1 MRKKRE
7 DYVFGLD
14 IGTRSIV
21 GTLGYRVGT
30 DRFVV
35 VAQVSIEH
43 KTRAVI
49 DGQIHDIPTVT
60 KTIAEVKARLESM
73 TGATLS
79 DVSIAAAGR
88 VLKTKN
94 IYVEYEMPSESRV
107 TKEHI
112 FSLDNIAVEKAY
124 DEVRNEGDHKDK
136 RFYCVGYSPVKYYLN
151 GYPME
156 MIEQHMASSIGVEMI
171 TTFLPDEVVEGLYS
185 AVEDAGLRV
194 ASLTLEPIAAIN
206 LAIPDRFRLLNI
218 ALVDVGA
225 GTSDIS
231 IVKDGSIIAFGMIPL
246 AGDEITEAIAKKYLV
261 DFETA
266 EEIKKTTAKGKSSSF
281 KNVMGE
287 SYRLKSDE
295 VMEVVDEA
303 IETIVDQVAGKVME
317 LNGGKS
323 VSAVFVVGGGGKMPG
338 FTAKMAEK
346 LELPENRVA
355 IRGAEV
361 LQQIDFSATGIKK
374 DSTLVTP
381 IGICMEY
388 YEQKSNFIYVRV
400 NEERVKIYDNGKA
413 TVLDACIHAGFSQE
427 SLFPSRGKS
436 LFYTVNG
443 RKREVK
449 GRTGEAAEVRLNG
462 KETNLNELIKD
473 EDEIYI
479 RPATKGED
487 ALLTIGKVPEFKKEL
502 SFTLFGRR
510 VTCPKR
516 AEVNGEL
523 RSAEY
528 ELHDGDEV
536 TVHDFYSVAQLLE
549 FMGMEQEERVLVDG
563 EEVDVR
569 TKLKE
574 GAKVERIPEKK
585 PEVKPVVENVLSD
598 LSDLTQP
605 SGQDPLLAPVR
616 PLPAWASDLP
626 ISNPAVRPYQA
637 APQATASYAAPVMP
651 APSPIPPVSGFST
664 PTASQA
670 SMIPSVSSTPPVSST
685 PSASGSLSGFSGSSS
700 GRERSIE
707 VKVNGK
713 KVKLLSKANH
723 MFVDVFDVYP
733 FDLTKAGGN
742 RMVCRV
748 NGMEVRDFTKPVFEN
763 DEIDLYWEK

>member
-1 MRKKRE
+1 M
-7 DYVFGLD
+7 
-14 IGTRSIV
+14 
-21 GTLGYRVGT
+21 
-30 DRFVV
+30 
-35 VAQVSIEH
+35 
-43 KTRAVI
+43 
-49 DGQIHDIPTVT
+49 
-60 KTIAEVKARLESM
+60 
-73 TGATLS
+73 
-79 DVSIAAAGR
+79 
-88 VLKTKN
+88 
-94 IYVEYEMPSESRV
+94 
-107 TKEHI
+107 
-112 FSLDNIAVEKAY
+112 
-124 DEVRNEGDHKDK
+124 
-136 RFYCVGYSPVKYYLN
+136 
-151 GYPME
+151 
-156 MIEQHMASSIGVEMI
+156 
-171 TTFLPDEVVEGLYS
+171 
-185 AVEDAGLRV
+185 
-194 ASLTLEPIAAIN
+194 
-206 LAIPDRFRLLNI
+206 
-218 ALVDVGA
+218 
-225 GTSDIS
+225 
-231 IVKDGSIIAFGMIPL
+231 
-246 AGDEITEAIAKKYLV
+246 
-261 DFETA
+261 
-266 EEIKKTTAKGKSSSF
+266 
-281 KNVMGE
+281 
-287 SYRLKSDE
+287 
-295 VMEVVDEA
+295 
-303 IETIVDQVAGKVME
+303 
-317 LNGGKS
+317 
-323 VSAVFVVGGGGKMPG
+323 
-338 FTAKMAEK
+338 
-346 LELPENRVA
+346 
-355 IRGAEV
+355 

-388 YEQKSNFIYVRV
+388 YEQKSNFIHVRV

-427 SLFPSRGKS
+427 SLFPSRGES
-436 LFYTVNG
+436 LSYTVNG

-449 GRTGEAAEVRLNG
+449 GRTGEAAEVHMNG

-473 EDEIYI
+473 EDEISI

-487 ALLTIGKVPEFKKEL
+487 ASLTIGRVPEFKKEL

-574 GAKVERIPEKK
+574 GAKVERLPEEK

-598 LSDLTQP
+598 LSDLTTP

-616 PLPAWASDLP
+616 PLPAWANDLP

-637 APQATASYAAPVMP
+637 APQATAPYAAPVMP

-664 PTASQA
+664 PPVSTA
-670 SMIPSVSSTPPVSST
+670 PPVF
-685 PSASGSLSGFSGSSS
+685 GGMSGSSS
-700 GRERSIE
+700 ARERSIE

>member
-30 DRFVV
+30 ERFVV

-73 TGATLS
+73 TGETLT

-88 VLKTKN
+88 VLKTKT
-94 IYVEYEMPSESRV
+94 IYVEYEMPSETRV

-112 FSLDNIAVEKAY
+112 YSLDNIAVEKAY
-124 DEVRNEGDHKDK
+124 EEVRREGDHKDK

-156 MIEQHMASSIGVEMI
+156 MIEQHMASSIGVDMI

-185 AVEDAGLRV
+185 AVEAAGLRV

-206 LAIPDRFRLLNI
+206 LAIPERFRLLNI

-266 EEIKKTTAKGKSSSF
+266 EQIKKTTAKNKASAF
-281 KNVMGE
+281 KNIMGE
-287 SYRLKSDE
+287 SYRLKSEDIRE
-295 VMEVVDEA
+295 TIDEA
-303 IETIVDQVAGKVME
+303 IETIVDQVAGKIRE

-323 VSAVFVVGGGGKMPG
+323 VSAVFIVGGGGKMPG

-388 YEQKSNFIYVRV
+388 YEQKSNFIHVRV
-400 NEERVKIYDNGKA
+400 NDERVKIYDNGKA
-413 TVLDACIHAGFSQE
+413 TLLDACIHAGFSQE
-427 SLFPSRGKS
+427 SLFPSRGAA
-436 LFYTVNG
+436 FTYTVNG
-443 RKREVK
+443 EKREAK
-449 GRTGEAAEVRLNG
+449 GRTGEAAEVCLNG
-462 KETNLNELIKD
+462 KETNLNEWIKD
-473 EDEIYI
+473 GDEIFI

-487 ALLTIGKVPEFKKEL
+487 ASLTLGRIAEFKREL
-502 SFTLFGRR
+502 SYTLFGRK
-510 VTCPKR
+510 VLCPKR

-523 RSAEY
+523 RSAECQI
-528 ELHDGDEV
+528 HDGDEV
-536 TVHDFYSVAQLLE
+536 IVHDFYSVAQLLE
-549 FMGMEQEERVLVDG
+549 FMGMEQEERVLVNG
-563 EEVDVR
+563 EEVDAR
-569 TKLKE
+569 TKLKT
-574 GAKVERIPEKK
+574 GANVEHLPVRQPES
-585 PEVKPVVENVLSD
+585 KPVENANVLSD

-616 PLPAWASDLP
+616 PLPAWANDLP
-626 ISNPAVRPYQA
+626 ISNPAVRPFQA
-637 APQATASYAAPVMP
+637 APQAAAPYASPVMP
-651 APSPIPPVSGFST
+651 APSPVPPVS
-664 PTASQA
+664 TAA
-670 SMIPSVSSTPPVSST
+670 
-685 PSASGSLSGFSGSSS
+685 AA
-700 GRERSIE
+700 RERSIE

-713 KVKLLSKANH
+713 KVKLLSKPNH

-733 FDLTKAGGN
+733 FDLTKAGGS

>member
-60 KTIAEVKARLESM
+60 KTIAEVKARLESA
-73 TGATLS
+73 TGETLT

-88 VLKTKN
+88 VLKTKT
-94 IYVEYEMPSESRV
+94 IYVEYEMPSETRV
-107 TKEHI
+107 TKEHMY
-112 FSLDNIAVEKAY
+112 SLDNIAVERAY
-124 DEVRNEGDHKDK
+124 EEVRKEGDHKDK

-218 ALVDVGA
+218 ALIDVGA

-266 EEIKKTTAKGKSSSF
+266 EQIKKTTAKNKASAF
-281 KNVMGE
+281 KNIMGE
-287 SYRLKSDE
+287 SYRLKSE
-295 VMEVVDEA
+295 EIRETVDEA
-303 IETIVDQVAGKVME
+303 IETIVDQIAGKVRE

-388 YEQKSNFIYVRV
+388 YEQKSNFIHVRV

-413 TVLDACIHAGFSQE
+413 TLLDACIHAGFSQE
-427 SLFPSRGKS
+427 SLFPSRGAG
-436 LFYTVNG
+436 FTYTVNG
-443 RKREVK
+443 EKREAK

-462 KETNLNELIKD
+462 KETNLNEWIKD
-473 EDEIYI
+473 GDEIFI

-487 ALLTIGKVPEFKKEL
+487 ASLILGRIAEFKKEL
-502 SFTLFGRR
+502 SYTLFGRQ
-510 VTCPKR
+510 VLCPKR

-523 RSAEY
+523 RSAECQI
-528 ELHDGDEV
+528 HDGDEV
-536 TVHDFYSVAQLLE
+536 IVHDFYSVAQLLE

-563 EEVDVR
+563 EEVDAR
-569 TKLKE
+569 TKLKT
-574 GAKVERIPEKK
+574 GAKVERIPEEK
-585 PEVKPVVENVLSD
+585 PEAKPVENVLSD
-598 LSDLTQP
+598 LGDLTMP

-616 PLPAWASDLP
+616 PLPAWANDLP

-637 APQATASYAAPVMP
+637 APQAIASYAAPVMP

-664 PTASQA
+664 PTA
-670 SMIPSVSSTPPVSST
+670 PP
-685 PSASGSLSGFSGSSS
+685 ASGSLSGFSGSSS
-700 GRERSIE
+700 ARERSIE

>member
-73 TGATLS
+73 TGETLT

-88 VLKTKN
+88 VLKTKT
-94 IYVEYEMPSESRV
+94 IYVEYEMPSETRV

-112 FSLDNIAVEKAY
+112 YSLDNIAVEKAY
-124 DEVRNEGDHKDK
+124 EEVRKEGDHKDK

-185 AVEDAGLRV
+185 AVEAAGLRV

-206 LAIPDRFRLLNI
+206 LAIPERFRLLNI

-266 EEIKKTTAKGKSSSF
+266 EQIKKTTAKNKASAF
-281 KNVMGE
+281 KNIMGE
-287 SYRLKSDE
+287 SYRLKSEDIRE
-295 VMEVVDEA
+295 TIDEA
-303 IETIVDQVAGKVME
+303 IDTIVDQVAGKIRE

-323 VSAVFVVGGGGKMPG
+323 VSAVFIVGGGGKMPG

-388 YEQKSNFIYVRV
+388 YEQKSNFIHVRV
-400 NEERVKIYDNGKA
+400 NDERVKIYDNGKA
-413 TVLDACIHAGFSQE
+413 TLLDACIHAGFSQE
-427 SLFPSRGKS
+427 NLFPSRGAA
-436 LFYTVNG
+436 FTYTVNG
-443 RKREVK
+443 EKREVK

-462 KETNLNELIKD
+462 KETNLNEWIKD
-473 EDEIYI
+473 GDEIFI

-487 ALLTIGKVPEFKKEL
+487 ASLTLGRIAEFKREL
-502 SFTLFGRR
+502 SYTLFGRK
-510 VTCPKR
+510 VLCPKR

-523 RSAEY
+523 RSAECQI
-528 ELHDGDEV
+528 HDGDEV
-536 TVHDFYSVAQLLE
+536 IVHDFYSVAQLLE
-549 FMGMEQEERVLVDG
+549 FMGMEQEERVLVNG
-563 EEVDVR
+563 EEVDAR
-569 TKLKE
+569 TKLKT
-574 GAKVERIPEKK
+574 GANVEHLPVRQPEA
-585 PEVKPVVENVLSD
+585 KPVENVNVLSD

-616 PLPAWASDLP
+616 PLPAWANDLP
-626 ISNPAVRPYQA
+626 ISNPAVRPFQA
-637 APQATASYAAPVMP
+637 APQTAAPYASPVIP
-651 APSPIPPVSGFST
+651 APSPVPPVS
-664 PTASQA
+664 TAA
-670 SMIPSVSSTPPVSST
+670 
-685 PSASGSLSGFSGSSS
+685 AA
-700 GRERSIE
+700 RERSIE

-713 KVKLLSKANH
+713 KVKLLSKPNH

-733 FDLTKAGGN
+733 FDLTKAGGS

>member
-73 TGATLS
+73 TGETLL

-88 VLKTKN
+88 VLKTKT
-94 IYVEYEMPSESRV
+94 IYAEYEMPSETRV

-124 DEVRNEGDHKDK
+124 DEVRKEADHKDK
-136 RFYCVGYSPVKYYLN
+136 RFYCVGYSPVRYYLN

-266 EEIKKTTAKGKSSSF
+266 EEIKKMTAKNKSSSF
-281 KNVMGE
+281 KNIMGE

-295 VMEVVDEA
+295 VMEVVNEA
-303 IETIVDQVAGKVME
+303 IEMIVDQVAGKVME

-374 DSTLVTP
+374 DSMLVTP
-381 IGICMEY
+381 IGICMEF
-388 YEQKSNFIYVRV
+388 YEQKSNFIHVRV
-400 NEERVKIYDNGKA
+400 NDERVKIYDNGKA

-427 SLFPSRGKS
+427 SLFPSRGES
-436 LFYTVNG
+436 LSYTVNG

-449 GRTGEAAEVRLNG
+449 GRTGEAAEVHMNG

-487 ALLTIGKVPEFKKEL
+487 ASLTIGRVPEFKKEL

-510 VTCPKR
+510 VTCPKH

-549 FMGMEQEERVLVDG
+549 FMGMDQEERVLVDG
-563 EEVDVR
+563 EDVDVR

-574 GAKVERIPEKK
+574 GAKVERLPEEK

-598 LSDLTQP
+598 LSDLTTP

-616 PLPAWASDLP
+616 PLPAWANDLP

-637 APQATASYAAPVMP
+637 APQATAPYAAPVMP
-651 APSPIPPVSGFST
+651 APSPIPPVSGFSG
-664 PTASQA
+664 S
-670 SMIPSVSSTPPVSST
+670 
-685 PSASGSLSGFSGSSS
+685 PSA
-700 GRERSIE
+700 RERSIE

>member
-60 KTIAEVKARLESM
+60 KTIAEVKARLES
-73 TGATLS
+73 TIGETLT

-88 VLKTKN
+88 VLKTKT
-94 IYVEYEMPSESRV
+94 IYVEYEMPKETRV
-107 TKEHI
+107 TKEHMY
-112 FSLDNIAVEKAY
+112 SLDNIAVEKAY
-124 DEVRNEGDHKDK
+124 EEVREEGDHKDK

-156 MIEQHMASSIGVEMI
+156 MIEQHVASSIGVEMI

-194 ASLTLEPIAAIN
+194 VSLTLEPIAAIN

-218 ALVDVGA
+218 ALIDVGA

-266 EEIKKTTAKGKSSSF
+266 EQIKKATAKNKVSSF
-281 KNVMGE
+281 KNIMGE
-287 SYRLKSDE
+287 SYRLTSEE
-295 VMEVVDEA
+295 VGETIDEA
-303 IETIVDQVAGKVME
+303 IETIVDQVAGKVRE

-388 YEQKSNFIYVRV
+388 YEQKSNFIHVRV
-400 NEERVKIYDNGKA
+400 NDERVKIYDNGKA
-413 TVLDACIHAGFSQE
+413 TLLDACIHAGFSQE
-427 SLFPSRGKS
+427 SLFPSRGAG
-436 LFYTVNG
+436 FTYTVNG
-443 RKREVK
+443 ERREAK

-462 KETNLNELIKD
+462 KETNLNEWIKD
-473 EDEIYI
+473 GDEIFI

-487 ALLTIGKVPEFKKEL
+487 ASLILGRIAEFKKEL
-502 SFTLFGRR
+502 SYTLFGRQ
-510 VTCPKR
+510 VLCPKR

-523 RSAEY
+523 RSAECQI
-528 ELHDGDEV
+528 HDGDEV
-536 TVHDFYSVAQLLE
+536 VVHDFYSVAQLLE
-549 FMGMEQEERVLVDG
+549 FMGMEQEERVLVNG
-563 EEVDVR
+563 EEVDAR
-569 TKLKE
+569 TKLKM
-574 GAKVERIPEKK
+574 GAKVER
-585 PEVKPVVENVLSD
+585 
-598 LSDLTQP
+598 
-605 SGQDPLLAPVR
+605 
-616 PLPAWASDLP
+616 LPGRNR
-626 ISNPAVRPYQA
+626 NPNRLKMCY
-637 APQATASYAAPVMP
+637 P
-651 APSPIPPVSGFST
+651 A
-664 PTASQA
+664 
-670 SMIPSVSSTPPVSST
+670 
-685 PSASGSLSGFSGSSS
+685 
-700 GRERSIE
+700 
-707 VKVNGK
+707 
-713 KVKLLSKANH
+713 
-723 MFVDVFDVYP
+723 
-733 FDLTKAGGN
+733 
-742 RMVCRV
+742 
-748 NGMEVRDFTKPVFEN
+748 
-763 DEIDLYWEK
+763 